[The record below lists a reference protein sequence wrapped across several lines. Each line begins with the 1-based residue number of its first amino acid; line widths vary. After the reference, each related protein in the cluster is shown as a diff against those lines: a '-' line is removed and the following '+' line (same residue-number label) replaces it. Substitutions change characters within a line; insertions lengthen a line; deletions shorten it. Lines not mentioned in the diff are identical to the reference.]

1 MSDKPENQN
10 PDPFDS
16 ENEDSELTPGQDEQ
30 IWPPEESEEVQPL
43 PGSELSDSDWLD
55 EKGEPDDAG
64 ELDIEVPAGDTG
76 DDILAAKVEKPG
88 TPISAH
94 VSEGTCRV
102 RPASES
108 EIGQLWGSV
117 FFSADIAPPKS
128 IIVTGARRRDG
139 ATQIAI
145 ALAMVGAAA
154 SNERRVALID
164 CNLRNPAIADVLGIQ
179 SQPGLTDVL
188 DGRVALEEAMHALAL
203 PNGNHLYVL
212 PSGPLSEQ
220 PLGLLES
227 RQAQAVIVRIKER
240 YDHAIFDVATP
251 NKHPDANVLGP
262 QTDGALLVVRGGDTP
277 RETVAEAKKRLDL
290 AGVRSLGIVLNQ
302 RSDPIPSLLYR
313 IT

>member
-16 ENEDSELTPGQDEQ
+16 EDEDTDLTPGLDEQ
-30 IWPPEESEEVQPL
+30 IWPPSEEGDAQSL
-43 PGSELSDSDWLD
+43 PSGETADSDWLSEETESD
-55 EKGEPDDAG
+55 DLGEIDLDVHAVSAG
-64 ELDIEVPAGDTG
+64 A
-76 DDILAAKVEKPG
+76 DILAAKVDKPG

-94 VSEGTCRV
+94 VAEGTSRV
-102 RPASES
+102 RPKSES
-108 EIGQLWGSV
+108 EIGQLWGSI

-145 ALAMVGAAA
+145 SLALVGAAA
-154 SNERRVALID
+154 SNERRVALVD
-164 CNLRNPAIADVLGIQ
+164 CNLRNPAIADVLGIA

-188 DGRVALEEAMHALAL
+188 DGRVPLEDAMHALAL

-227 RQAQAVIVRIKER
+227 RQAQAVIARIQER
-240 YDHAIFDVATP
+240 FDHAIFDVATP
-251 NKHPDANVLGP
+251 NKHPDAHVLGP
-262 QTDGALLVVRGGDTP
+262 QTDGALLVVRAGDTP
-277 RETVAEAKKRLDL
+277 RETIAEAKKRLDL

-302 RSDPIPSLLYR
+302 RNDPIPSLLYR